1 MATSSVQR
9 SQTSAAPTGARH
21 ITTLFA
27 VLLAVVMYVDRVT
40 LSQAAPF
47 IQADLGLTRGQLG
60 LAFSMFGWAYAL
72 FEIPG
77 GWLGDRIGPRRV
89 LMRIVIW
96 WSFFTAATGLVFNQ
110 VSLVITQTLFGAG
123 EAGCFP
129 NLSKVFSIWLPK
141 RDRERAQSI
150 LWLATRWG
158 GALTPILVM
167 FLLRYV
173 QLSWRVVFIIF
184 GSVGVIWAVAFY
196 RWFRDNPAEHPGV
209 NAAELAMLPPA
220 HETATVHTFPIK
232 TLVTNRSVVL
242 LCLSYGCLAY
252 GWWFYVT
259 WLPTY
264 LREARQTTLQ
274 MNPYELALL
283 TGFPLLLG
291 GVGCIISGWIGPR
304 LAVRLNSVKLARRIL
319 AIFGFVGASSSIFF
333 FTTVQDPVKAMF
345 VLGFAGFFNDFIMPS
360 AWASAMDIGGRFAG
374 TVSGAMN
381 MVGGIAGATSSL
393 FVPILLGLTN
403 NDWTMTLY
411 ISASIY
417 LFGGVMWLF
426 IDPHTPMKQSEP
438 A

>member
-1 MATSSVQR
+1 MATSSAPR
-9 SQTSAAPTGARH
+9 SQISAAPTGARH
-21 ITTLFA
+21 TVTLFA

-47 IQADLGLTRGQLG
+47 IQQDLGLTKGQLG
-60 LAFSMFGWAYAL
+60 VAFAMFGWAYAL

-89 LMRIVIW
+89 LMRIVLW
-96 WSFFTAATGLVFNQ
+96 WSFFTAATGLVFSQ
-110 VSLVITQTLFGAG
+110 MSLVITQTLFGAG

-129 NLSKVFSIWLPK
+129 NLTKVFSIWLPK

-158 GALTPILVM
+158 GALTPMLVM
-167 FLLRYV
+167 YLLRYV
-173 QLSWRVVFIIF
+173 HLSWRVVFMIF
-184 GSVGVIWAVAFY
+184 GSVGIFWAVAFY
-196 RWFRDNPAEHPGV
+196 RWFRDSPADHPAV

-220 HETATVHTFPIK
+220 HESAAVHSFPFK
-232 TLVTNRSVVL
+232 TMISNSSVVL

-274 MNPYELALL
+274 MNPFELALL

-291 GVGCIISGWIGPR
+291 GVGCLISGWIGPR

-319 AIFGFVGASSSIFF
+319 AIFGFVGASGSIFF

-393 FVPILLGLTN
+393 FVPILLGWTS

-417 LFGGVMWLF
+417 LLGGVMWLF
-426 IDPHTPMKQSEP
+426 IDPHTPMTQPEM